1 MKMASPPARDWLRPK
16 LLGLLAEAES
26 AGFARDVTVAVLIDL
41 VTGTEFNL
49 PVPNHE
55 PDRGTAVAAGYRDAS
70 ITED

>member
-1 MKMASPPARDWLRPK
+1 MASSPARDWLRPK
-16 LLGLLAEAES
+16 LLALLAEADG

-49 PVPNHE
+49 PTQNHE
-55 PDRGTAVAAGYRDAS
+55 PDRGTAAAAGYRDAS